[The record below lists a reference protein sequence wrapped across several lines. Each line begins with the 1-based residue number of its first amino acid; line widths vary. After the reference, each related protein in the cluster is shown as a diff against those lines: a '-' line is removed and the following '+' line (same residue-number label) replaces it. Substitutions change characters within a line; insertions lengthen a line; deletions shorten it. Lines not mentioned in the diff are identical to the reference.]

1 MKPEVL
7 SEMSSAPVTTGS
19 RDLLGLT
26 CRQLCAYVAE
36 QGLPA
41 YRGRQIFRALQRRL
55 VENLEEVQ
63 ELPRPLRVALA
74 AEADLRL
81 LDLTEVFEAAD
92 GTRRYL
98 FAVRGGY
105 AIETVW
111 IPDGRRIT
119 LCLSSQVG
127 CPMRCAFCA
136 TATLGLQR
144 NLTAGEIVAQVLAV
158 LRDATQRRQQPR
170 PAAIN
175 LVLMG
180 MGEPLLNYDQV
191 LHALRVL
198 ADPEGLHIVP
208 RRVTLSTVGIVPRI
222 EMLGREPD
230 RPRLAISLTAATDD
244 LRARLMPVNVTYPL
258 EALREVCL
266 AFPRQPGE
274 RITFEYVLLDGV
286 NDADE
291 QARALLRWLA
301 PLRAR
306 EAAKVNLIPHN
317 PVPGLPFRPPP
328 LERILRFQSL
338 LRAKGLPTYL
348 RRPRGRDIFA
358 ACGMLAATPR
368 PSA

>member
-1 MKPEVL
+1 MSAPI
-7 SEMSSAPVTTGS
+7 SSAPVATTGH
-19 RDLLGLT
+19 DLLGFT
-26 CRQLCAYVAE
+26 CRQMCAFMLE
-36 QGLPA
+36 RGLPA
-41 YRGRQIFRALQRRL
+41 YRGRQLFQSLHRRL
-55 VENLEEVQ
+55 VETLEDVL
-63 ELPRPLRVALA
+63 ELPRAIRTGLA
-74 AEADLRL
+74 AGTDLRPL
-81 LDLTEVFEAAD
+81 SLTEVFEAAD

-98 FAVRGGY
+98 FTVRGGH

-111 IPDGRRIT
+111 IPDGGRVT
-119 LCLSSQVG
+119 LCLSSQAG
-127 CPMRCAFCA
+127 CPMRCTFCA

-144 NLTAGEIVAQVLAV
+144 NLTAGEIVAQVLYV
-158 LRDATQRRQQPR
+158 LRDAAHRRQQPL
-170 PAAIN
+170 PATVN

-180 MGEPLLNYDQV
+180 MGEPLLNYDHV
-191 LHALRVL
+191 LHALRIL

-222 EMLGREPD
+222 MALGREPD
-230 RPRLAISLTAATDD
+230 RPRLAVSLTAATDE
-244 LRARLMPVNVTYPL
+244 LRARLMPVNLTYPL
-258 EALREVCL
+258 EALREACL
-266 AFPRQPGE
+266 MFPRQPGE

-291 QARALLRWLA
+291 QARALLRWLS

-317 PVPGLPFRPPP
+317 PVPGLPFHPPP
-328 LERILRFQSL
+328 PERVLRFQAL

-358 ACGMLAATPR
+358 ACGMLAATSQ

>member
-1 MKPEVL
+1 
-7 SEMSSAPVTTGS
+7 MSSTPVAQATH
-19 RDLLGLT
+19 DLLGLT
-26 CRQLCAYVAE
+26 SQEMRTFMAAR
-36 QGLPA
+36 GLPA
-41 YRGRQIFRALQRRL
+41 YRGRQVFQALHRRL
-55 VENLEEVQ
+55 VATLEEVR
-63 ELPRPLRVALA
+63 ELPRAERAELA
-74 AEADLRL
+74 TEADLQL
-81 LDLTEVFEAAD
+81 LSLTEVFEALD

-98 FAVRGGY
+98 FTVRGGH

-111 IPDGRRIT
+111 IPDGGRVT
-119 LCLSSQVG
+119 LCLSSQAG

-144 NLTAGEIVAQVLAV
+144 NLAASEIVAQVLYV
-158 LRDATQRRQQPR
+158 LRDAIRRRQQPQR
-170 PAAIN
+170 ASVN

-180 MGEPLLNYDQV
+180 MGEPLLNYDHV
-191 LHALRVL
+191 LRALRIL

-208 RRVTLSTVGIVPRI
+208 RRVTLSTVGIVPKI
-222 EMLGREPD
+222 VALGREPD
-230 RPRLAISLTAATDD
+230 RPRLAVSLTAATDD

-258 EALREVCL
+258 EALREACL
-266 AFPRQPGE
+266 AFPRRPGE

-286 NDADE
+286 NDADDH
-291 QARALLRWLA
+291 AHVLLRWLA

-317 PVPGLPFRPPP
+317 PVPGLAFRPPP
-328 LERILRFQSL
+328 PERVLRFQGL

-358 ACGMLAATPR
+358 ACGMLAATSL